1 MTNRGVVSDRTA
13 DPQLSH
19 EPSRKRDNRLIVV
32 LCGQA
37 AVNAAASS
45 QSLVEIAPPRV
56 TATVALINAMLSS
69 ATAAY
74 VASTRATSPS
84 ERH

>member
-1 MTNRGVVSDRTA
+1 MTNDGPVSNQTDE
-13 DPQLSH
+13 PSLSH
-19 EPSRKRDNRLIVV
+19 VPSRRRDNRLIVV

-37 AVNAAASS
+37 AINAAASS

-74 VASTRATSPS
+74 VASTRATSTT
-84 ERH
+84 ERG